1 MGEREKIMTRV
12 VGLCGCVLASVA
24 IAFGTMARAET
35 LAGTLKEMQGKVLVN
50 AGNGYESAQPGMLLK
65 LGDRVLTLQGGS
77 TVIAQVDGCVT
88 RLAENTAF
96 TLQQPSMCNGGVNT
110 LRQIGPYYAQAI
122 GAPQPGETETDVPPE
137 VPARAPEGAEPKAE
151 PDAATEEPTAVA
163 EEEPT
168 PDTDKK
174 PKKKKRVGLWA
185 GVIAAVLAAG
195 GGGGGGSSSS
205 TPTH

>member
-1 MGEREKIMTRV
+1 MTRV

-35 LAGTLKEMQGKVLVN
+35 LAGTLKEMQGKALVN

-137 VPARAPEGAEPKAE
+137 VPARAPEGAEPEAE
-151 PDAATEEPTAVA
+151 PEAAAEEPTAVA
-163 EEEPT
+163 AEEPA
-168 PDTDKK
+168 PGAKK
-174 PKKKKRVGLWA
+174 PKKKKKGLWW
-185 GVIAAVLAAG
+185 GVGIAALLAAG

-205 TPTH
+205 TPAH